1 MNGIKLMANN
11 NQVQLLGFLLEQ
23 REALKAED
31 IFLYLHLNTDGML
44 FVGFEYKII
53 CISYLEKTPYIS
65 SMKKCSAR
73 VNIDNLTED
82 KHKKFMKS
90 YEKYLNEIRNEQTK
104 QKGYVI
110 EMKMKIEN
118 LLGANV

>member
-1 MNGIKLMANN
+1 MANN